1 MLTIGKIA
9 IWRYAVA
16 RAVNEAEANGAEF
29 SRR

>member
-16 RAVNEAEANGAEF
+16 KAVNEAEKSGAVF